1 MKVVILI
8 IGIIHKSFILNDTI
22 LLHPSYFPSIAQ
34 MAAIVQSSHVV
45 FEAEDNYQKQTYR
58 NRAFIA
64 HSNGKLLLNIPILH
78 SKDGSRLKTKEV
90 KVENSFPWQYH
101 HLKSIQTA
109 YRSSPFYEYYE
120 DEFYPL
126 FSEKVDSLF
135 EHNLKI
141 YQLLSDLIEI
151 EAAVSFSTEY
161 IKEPEVADYRFLI
174 NAKSKFE
181 CTFPPYHQV
190 LEKNHGFL
198 PNLSILDLL
207 FNEGTNTITY
217 LKELKITQI

>member
-1 MKVVILI
+1 M
-8 IGIIHKSFILNDTI
+8 NRI

-34 MAAIVQSSHVV
+34 MAVIAQSKHVV

-78 SKDGSRLKTKEV
+78 SKDGTKLKTREV
-90 KVENSFPWQYH
+90 NVENSFPWQYH

-120 DEFYPL
+120 DEFQPL
-126 FSEKVDSLF
+126 FTEKVGSLF
-135 EHNLKI
+135 EHNMKI

-151 EAAVSFSTEY
+151 EVSVSYSKEY
-161 IKEPEVADYRFLI
+161 MREPKEIDFRNLI
-174 NAKSKFE
+174 NAKAKLDI
-181 CTFPPYHQV
+181 TFPPYHQV
-190 LEKNHGFL
+190 LEENHGFL

-207 FNEGTNTITY
+207 FNEGPNTITY
-217 LKELKITQI
+217 LKELR